1 MMPRMRKEVNLEVQ
15 LQSMWQLHSQ
25 VTTSHYKSLSSHC
38 YAAQEVGKRLV
49 EEGVIGYGSTYC
61 MRVLGQ

>member
-25 VTTSHYKSLSSHC
+25 VTEYKSLSSHC
-38 YAAQEVGKRLV
+38 YAAQELGKRLV
-49 EEGVIGYGSTYC
+49 EERVIGYGSTYC